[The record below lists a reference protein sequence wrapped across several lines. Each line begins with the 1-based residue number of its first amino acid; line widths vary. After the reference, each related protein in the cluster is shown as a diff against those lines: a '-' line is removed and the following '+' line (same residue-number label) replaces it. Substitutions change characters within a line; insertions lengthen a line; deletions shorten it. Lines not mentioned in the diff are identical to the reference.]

1 MITVEKQE
9 HIDAIKAEAEIFTQ
23 SWKRI
28 AHSAQQINAL
38 NGFWD
43 GERNKG
49 EMIALM
55 HSELSEALEALRKD
69 ANDDK
74 IPQYL
79 GEEAELADA
88 AIRVMDYDAGFSL
101 RIAEAIID
109 KLVFNA
115 GREPKHGK
123 KF

>member
-1 MITVEKQE
+1 MLTLEKQMLVDSVHE
-9 HIDAIKAEAEIFTQ
+9 EAKNFIE
-23 SWKRI
+23 SWHRM
-28 AHSAQQINAL
+28 ARAAQGVNAL

-79 GEEAELADA
+79 GEEAELADVV
-88 AIRVMDYDAGFSL
+88 IRVMDYDHGFSL
-101 RIAEAIID
+101 RIANAIVD

>member
-1 MITVEKQE
+1 MITIEKQE

-38 NGFWD
+38 NRFWD

-88 AIRVMDYDAGFSL
+88 VIRVMDYDAGFSL

>member
-1 MITVEKQE
+1 MITIKKQE

-28 AHSAQQINAL
+28 AHSTQQINAL

-88 AIRVMDYDAGFSL
+88 VIRVMDYDAGFSL